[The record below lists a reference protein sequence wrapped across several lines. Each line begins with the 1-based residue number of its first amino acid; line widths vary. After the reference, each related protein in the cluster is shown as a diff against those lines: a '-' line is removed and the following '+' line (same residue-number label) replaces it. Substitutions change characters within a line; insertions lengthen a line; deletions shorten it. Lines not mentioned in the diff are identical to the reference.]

1 MHTALSEEPS
11 MITPL
16 KTQERISAQH
26 PTKLDWVLYRGQ
38 SKAACEVED
47 PFEGESFEVK

>member
-26 PTKLDWVLYRGQ
+26 PITLDWVLYRGQ
-38 SKAACEVED
+38 SKAACEVKESFED
-47 PFEGESFEVK
+47 ESFEVK

>member
-1 MHTALSEEPS
+1 

-16 KTQERISAQH
+16 KTQERVSAQH
-26 PTKLDWVLYRGQ
+26 PITLDWVLYRGQ

-47 PFEGESFEVK
+47 PFEDEHFEVR